1 MHTHKRKRWYWS
13 ALVAVVTGL
22 ALAGCG
28 GDDGGNDEAGG
39 DTGGGQAASEQ
50 VLRWG
55 LGSEFNLDPGLATDT
70 TSSKILSNIFD
81 PLVKLDEDLKAQP
94 AAAESWDV
102 KGPNV
107 TYHLRT
113 GMKWTNGDPVTAKD
127 YEYAWKRALSPEL
140 ASDYAYQLF
149 GIKGATEYNE
159 CEKNC
164 DALENKVAIKATDD
178 QTLKVTLTSEQP
190 WFIQQSA
197 HHVFLPVNRK
207 AVEASPEQWTRPQNI
222 VTNGAFKVESAQP
235 SASITLVKNDD
246 WRDAANVKLTRVEGK
261 IIVDGTTAVQSFEAG
276 EVDALDEQLP
286 SEEIGRLKDTP
297 EYELYT
303 GLSTSYYGFNNKQ
316 ITDIHQRRAMSLA
329 VNRQEIID
337 NITQANEIPAKGFTP
352 EGMPGFDE
360 VVGDGSPWTP
370 AEGDMEEAKA
380 EMAKATKPVKN
391 VTVFTNESPPNEDV
405 AVALQSMWKELGIN
419 SKIRVMEWQQYLE
432 MLGPPPPNS
441 VDLYRLGWVGDF
453 VDDINFLELWTCDSG
468 NNNANFCDKSYDAL
482 VAKAKQT
489 PDNAKRYEIYK
500 QLEEKLT
507 GENGALPF
515 IPLWSGT
522 YNNLERET
530 LKDTFDINL
539 LDQVDLTKVEIKE

>member
-1 MHTHKRKRWYWS
+1 MHTHKRKRWYLS
-13 ALVAVVTGL
+13 ALVAVVAGL

-28 GDDGGNDEAGG
+28 GDDGNDEASG

-81 PLVKLDEDLKAQP
+81 PLVKLDKDLNAQP

-107 TYHLRT
+107 TYHLRS

-127 YEYAWKRALSPEL
+127 YEYAWKRAISPEL

-149 GIKGATEYNE
+149 GIKGATEYNS

-164 DALENKVAIKATDD
+164 DALKNKVAIKATDN

-207 AVEASPEQWTRPQNI
+207 AVEASPEGWTRPQNI
-222 VTNGAFKVESAQP
+222 VTNGPFKVESAQP

-246 WRDAANVKLTRVEGK
+246 WRDAANVPLTRVEGK

-276 EVDALDEQLP
+276 EVDVLDEQLP

-303 GLSTSYYGFNNKQ
+303 GLSTSYYGFNNKK

-360 VVGDGSPWTP
+360 VVGEGSPWTP
-370 AEGDMEEAKA
+370 AEGDMEQAKA

-419 SKIRVMEWQQYLE
+419 AKIKVMEWQQFLE

-522 YNNLERET
+522 YNNLERDT
-530 LKDTFDINL
+530 VKDTFNINL
-539 LDQVDLTKVEIKE
+539 LDQVDLTEVEVKE